1 MADKQELIRNAVAFL
16 TDSKAQASPLAQ
28 RVQFLEAK
36 GLTGPEIE
44 EAMRLA
50 NSSGPHQPHINPQQP
65 SYGPVYGPLPYVS
78 PHHSPWDWRD
88 YFITA
93 VVSGSLAY
101 GAVALARKYLF
112 PHLQPPT
119 STAYE
124 EDRDALTAQFDT
136 AEALLKEIRAE
147 TSAVKTAVESQQEK
161 VDKATADV
169 EAAVQQMREGE
180 SRGRDEMREIREE
193 VNNIREMLPKMIEKN
208 KEAQTQSLGELQQ
221 DLKSLKT
228 LLLSRTPSTATPAPP
243 LPNFPPR
250 PSIPLWQLSDSSSNG
265 TVLPLG
271 SSSPSIVTPPPAPN
285 VVEGLAQPR
294 LPLGAPP
301 RHENT
306 NPAGQSLPPAKP
318 LTDRSPFKAKLED
331 RLRASFT
338 IGDVSNPSTPSASS
352 RVSPAPQYEHPLSP
366 DIDHPLSPISI
377 PLPVS
382 PPPHDRDH
390 DHDLSRGRDPPLD
403 TSHFPSDPS
412 SPPLLSALDKFVPV
426 DPGLGAASA
435 SDLPNQHSP
444 SDAPVIPQ
452 PSEKEPTVS
461 EEGIE
466 MDDTTES
473 IVPNQTTMLSA
484 DIEALQEQLKLM
496 EQRFVDVSASFSKLQ
511 AEKTAADIVLH
522 ELTSVPSF
530 QDADAL
536 RDYLQN
542 AHLKVEIS
550 QDEIKRLT
558 GKLTRQD
565 ERIEELRE
573 THRLESKSQIELVDE
588 LRSQIQ
594 RNEALFKA
602 TQSSKAQL
610 EADIAK
616 RKSET
621 DQLRAEV
628 EKVNTFAKDE
638 EEKRSKAVSLLK
650 TVRQKLVK
658 AEKDRE
664 DALKEMA
671 ALKESQKTEH
681 DKEQLD
687 RERLQGELN
696 KLKIE
701 KEVSL
706 ADHRAQFEKDLATFK
721 QRSEKELTALRGQFE
736 LESIAAKAWLTFCLS
751 WVLLTTVQSNQEQ
764 AMGLKDVQ
772 IGRLERSVQSLSAEK
787 NNLFDQLQMRQAEV
801 ESAQSLLEVLQNQ
814 NTELQ
819 YQIREKDDRITLLHE
834 ELNDARQEQHAAV
847 SDPATSPEV
856 AKLLAAADSRHEAK
870 LSSLKQELAAMEA
883 ERVEVEAEWRGKV
896 EVKVQ
901 EAQKWKAMVDST
913 SQSRQDDDG
922 RTQELQAEVEKLQ
935 SAARAYDHEVSQLK
949 RQVERSTID
958 QETTRQQL
966 SEQVDTISS
975 LDRQLE
981 EIKAKELQARTHNKA
996 CCSFLMDRLSHMG
1009 YDQTLRDELRKVQSS
1024 AAILNRQRGPGVGHW
1039 GSANNTGA
1047 TTPSSPTSSQT
1058 AGSPD
1063 SPSSDEDV
1071 NVEYLRNV
1079 ILQFL
1084 EHKEM
1089 RPNLVRVLS
1098 TILRFTPQE
1107 TRRLI
1112 AKV

>member
-1 MADKQELIRNAVAFL
+1 MF
-16 TDSKAQASPLAQ
+16 S
-28 RVQFLEAK
+28 QF
-36 GLTGPEIE
+36 
-44 EAMRLA
+44 R
-50 NSSGPHQPHINPQQP
+50 
-65 SYGPVYGPLPYVS
+65 
-78 PHHSPWDWRD
+78 
-88 YFITA
+88 
-93 VVSGSLAY
+93 
-101 GAVALARKYLF
+101 
-112 PHLQPPT
+112 
-119 STAYE
+119 
-124 EDRDALTAQFDT
+124 
-136 AEALLKEIRAE
+136 
-147 TSAVKTAVESQQEK
+147 
-161 VDKATADV
+161 
-169 EAAVQQMREGE
+169 
-180 SRGRDEMREIREE
+180 
-193 VNNIREMLPKMIEKN
+193 
-208 KEAQTQSLGELQQ
+208 
-221 DLKSLKT
+221 
-228 LLLSRTPSTATPAPP
+228 
-243 LPNFPPR
+243 
-250 PSIPLWQLSDSSSNG
+250 
-265 TVLPLG
+265 
-271 SSSPSIVTPPPAPN
+271 N

-294 LPLGAPP
+294 LPLGAP

-318 LTDRSPFKAKLED
+318 LTDRSLFKAKLED

-390 DHDLSRGRDPPLD
+390 DYDLSRDHDLPLD
-403 TSHFPSDPS
+403 TPHFPSDQS
-412 SPPLLSALDKFVPV
+412 SPPLFSALDKSVPV
-426 DPGLGAASA
+426 EDPGPGAASA
-435 SDLPNQHSP
+435 SDSSNQHPP

-466 MDDTTES
+466 MDDTSEPIGTTDLSLGPVDTASDAQSVAES
-473 IVPNQTTMLSA
+473 TQTDTHDSESVSENGNSSEPDHPASA
-484 DIEALQEQLKLM
+484 DIEALQEQLKSM
-496 EQRFVDVSASFSKLQ
+496 EQKFVDVSASFSKLQ
-511 AEKTAADIVLH
+511 AEKTAADKVLQ

-550 QDEIKRLT
+550 QDEIRRLT

-594 RNEALFKA
+594 RNEALSKA

-628 EKVNTFAKDE
+628 EKLNTFAKDE

-664 DALKEMA
+664 DALKEIA

-706 ADHRAQFEKDLATFK
+706 ADHRAQFEKDLATLK
-721 QRSEKELTALRGQFE
+721 QRGEKELTALRGQFE
-736 LESIAAKAWLTFCLS
+736 LESMAAK
-751 WVLLTTVQSNQEQ
+751 SNQEQ
-764 AMGLKDVQ
+764 AMGLKDTQ
-772 IGRLERSVQSLSAEK
+772 IGRLERSIQSLSAEK

-819 YQIREKDDRITLLHE
+819 YQIREKDDRIALLHE

-847 SDPATSPEV
+847 SDPSTSPEV

-870 LSSLKQELAAMEA
+870 LSLLKQELASMEA

-901 EAQKWKAMVDST
+901 EAQKWKAMVDSA

-958 QETTRQQL
+958 QEITRQQL
-966 SEQVDTISS
+966 SEQVKTISS
-975 LDRQLE
+975 LDQQLE
-981 EIKAKELQARTHNKA
+981 EIKAKELQARTHNK
-996 CCSFLMDRLSHMG
+996 
-1009 YDQTLRDELRKVQSS
+1009 TLRDELRKVQSS
-1024 AAILNRQRGPGVGHW
+1024 AAIVNRQRGPGVGHW

-1058 AGSPD
+1058 ASSPD
-1063 SPSSDEDV
+1063 PPSNDEEV